1 MKIKHAIRKNKL
13 PDMLQKL
20 PILAITKHAAE
31 IVNKIQPIK
40 FIWLS
45 LIMELI

>member
-1 MKIKHAIRKNKL
+1 M
-13 PDMLQKL
+13 PQKL
-20 PILAITKHAAE
+20 PILDITKHTAE

-45 LIMELI
+45 LIIQLI